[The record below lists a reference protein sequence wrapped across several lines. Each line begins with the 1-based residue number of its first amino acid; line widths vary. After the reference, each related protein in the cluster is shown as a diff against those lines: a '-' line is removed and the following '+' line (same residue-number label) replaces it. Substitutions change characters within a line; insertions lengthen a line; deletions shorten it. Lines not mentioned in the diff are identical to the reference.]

1 MLVNGSCKNPD
12 GNPIIVDDSE
22 IIDIYEII
30 LKDHDKR
37 GERSDIVIMWA
48 LTALSKLSIR
58 IGQTNPVKQ
67 ENAHTKILERIK
79 NNLKGHNDHM
89 NVEIQ

>member
-1 MLVNGSCKNPD
+1 MLINGSCKNPD

-22 IIDIYEII
+22 IIDIYEHV
-30 LKDHDKR
+30 LKDHSKK

-58 IGQTNPVKQ
+58 IGNV
-67 ENAHTKILERIK
+67 NA
-79 NNLKGHNDHM
+79 
-89 NVEIQ
+89 